1 MLNFWRFLRLESAA
15 RNRRWKAVRNYHSKT
30 RFGNKYQILA
40 DLLEARA
47 DLELGNSISAER
59 KFNKIYQSLISYSYY
74 NKDTLIYISNYVY
87 YFSHIAAGKNNFRIG
102 TDRPLNINSVNRYM
116 RAVFFHNTD
125 Y

>member
-30 RFGNKYQILA
+30 RFGNKYQLLA

-47 DLELGNSISAER
+47 DLELGNTISAER
-59 KFNKIYQSLISYSYY
+59 KFSEIYHGLISYSYY

-87 YFSHIAAGKNNFRIG
+87 YFSYIAAGKNNFRIG